1 MTSRHH
7 SRPCHHPP
15 LIMSNSTENA
25 PTSALLPPPDLGSN
39 DGMNARRPPREV
51 QDMLQLQRLMQVRTP
66 VFQLTQ
72 INRAYERFMAFS
84 RTMEGAER
92 AAALH
97 VRQPWGGADPARA
110 RVRGGH
116 GGHSERPAA
125 VRGAAGGGPVPAS
138 PVPAPAVPA
147 ASVAMYSRMPEI
159 LGMSQMTCQR
169 SQHPPPPPPLTGS
182 PSRPRLAVPRLSTT
196 ACRQASAPNTEEQ
209 SGHERWAC
217 FGGCIPSTTMA
228 TLATP
233 CKGDCQPRECGCIR
247 VGFLAGSS
255 MPQTIDTGS

>member
-1 MTSRHH
+1 
-7 SRPCHHPP
+7 
-15 LIMSNSTENA
+15 
-25 PTSALLPPPDLGSN
+25 
-39 DGMNARRPPREV
+39 
-51 QDMLQLQRLMQVRTP
+51 MLQLQRLMQVRSP

-92 AAALH
+92 ATALH
-97 VRQPWGGADPARA
+97 VRPPWGGADPARA

-125 VRGAAGGGPVPAS
+125 VRGRAGGGPVLAS
-138 PVPAPAVPA
+138 PAPAVPA

-159 LGMSQMTCQR
+159 LGMSQMTCQHG
-169 SQHPPPPPPLTGS
+169 QHPPPVHGS
-182 PSRPRLAVPRLSTT
+182 QSQECRRPR
-196 ACRQASAPNTEEQ
+196 RQASAPNTEEQ

-217 FGGCIPSTTMA
+217 FGGCILSITMA
-228 TLATP
+228 TLATT

-247 VGFLAGSS
+247 GGFLARSS
-255 MPQTIDTGS
+255 MPALRQLTQGADLPVPEECMSLAAAR